1 MTGQKT
7 NGWDGRV
14 DLKMLE
20 VYEIECLDP
29 PKQPDIPSEA
39 EIMRLNEERR

>member
-1 MTGQKT
+1 
-7 NGWDGRV
+7 
-14 DLKMLE
+14 MLE

-39 EIMRLNEERR
+39 EIMRLKEERRKKKEEEEQR